1 MNRHA
6 QTSLHHIPYHV
17 ENVSGSIMLLSIV
30 IPDFNEEAVLPSLL
44 ASLLPVLSSINYDY
58 ELVFVDDGSQ
68 DGTRQQ
74 LTAMAA
80 ANSHIKVLEFSR
92 NFGHQAAITAG
103 LDFASGDAV
112 VVMDADLQDPPE
124 LLPEMLHAFEQG
136 FEVVSAQRITR
147 DGEGVFKRSTAAMFY
162 SLMQKAVDKR
172 LKPQVGDF
180 RLFSRAAV
188 QVLRRFREQHR
199 FMRGIVAWLGLKEA
213 IIPFHRAPRAAGT
226 SKYPFWK
233 MAAFAWTAI
242 SSFSALPLKLSLYG
256 GLITLMI
263 GFFYSLKVIYEALTS
278 SYTDQTWSSLV
289 CLQLCFNGIILVA
302 IGLIGEYVAKI
313 YEESTGRPLYV
324 VADAMNIGPHIAI
337 PDRIGWLCADNPK
350 PTKTQSETFS
360 RQNGIP
366 ADAVTGRNT

>member
-1 MNRHA
+1 
-6 QTSLHHIPYHV
+6 
-17 ENVSGSIMLLSIV
+17 MLLSIV
-30 IPDFNEEAVLPSLL
+30 IPVFNEDDVLPSLL
-44 ASLLPVLSSINYDY
+44 AVLLPVLSSIDYDY

-74 LTAMAA
+74 LLAMAES
-80 ANSHIKVLEFSR
+80 NSRIKVLEFSR

-103 LDFASGDAV
+103 LDFAAGDAV

-124 LLPEMLHAFEQG
+124 LLHEMLHAFEQG

-147 DGEGVFKRSTAAMFY
+147 EGEGVFKRTTAALFY
-162 SLMQKAVDKR
+162 ALMQKAVDKR

-180 RLFSRAAV
+180 RLFSRGAV
-188 QVLRRFREQHR
+188 QALRRFREQHR

-233 MAAFAWTAI
+233 MATFAWTAI

-256 GLITLMI
+256 GLITFTC
-263 GFFYSLKVIYEALTS
+263 GCFCSLAVAYETLVRRS
-278 SYTDQTWSSLV
+278 PDQGWSSLV
-289 CLQLCFNGIILVA
+289 CLQLCFNGVILIA
-302 IGLIGEYVAKI
+302 IGLVGDYVAKI
-313 YEESTGRPLYV
+313 YEETKGRPLYV
-324 VADAMNIGPHIAI
+324 IAEATNFGP
-337 PDRIGWLCADNPK
+337 RIEFPERVGWLQVENGEFTK
-350 PTKTQSETFS
+350 VPTETFS

-366 ADAVTGRNT
+366 AEAVTGRIR